1 MKKLKDVLVKYND
14 QQIIKK
20 LFEIYP
26 DQKRSKT
33 GYERMI
39 NQLRRIK
46 PTQSDYLLITNNKY
60 GMYGLKSGD
69 KMGWGLSFMKW
80 DKWLGSIMNKGGLIS
95 LCHCLWEMTY
105 HGFTQQKIQGLKRS
119 MLLRIKNVK

>member
-69 KMGWGLSFMKW
+69 KIDRKSTRLNSSHIPLSRMP
-80 DKWLGSIMNKGGLIS
+80 SS
-95 LCHCLWEMTY
+95 A
-105 HGFTQQKIQGLKRS
+105 
-119 MLLRIKNVK
+119 